1 MMRQVRY
8 VSGATNELNMSRE
21 HIAPPDD
28 AEAWTPTR
36 KNIKATCYLK
46 KESCQIVAPG
56 SPTTRIEADT
66 FIDLSDMR

>member
-8 VSGATNELNMSRE
+8 VSGVTNELNMSRE

-28 AEAWTPTR
+28 AEAWTPPKR
-36 KNIKATCYLK
+36 NIKATCYLK

-56 SPTTRIEADT
+56 SPTAHVEADLYL
-66 FIDLSDMR
+66 DLEDMR